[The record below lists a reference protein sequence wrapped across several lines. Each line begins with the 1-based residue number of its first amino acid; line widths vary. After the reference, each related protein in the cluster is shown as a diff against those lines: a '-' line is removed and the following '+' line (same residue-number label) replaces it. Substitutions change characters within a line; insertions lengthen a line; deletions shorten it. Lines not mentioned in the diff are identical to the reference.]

1 MRLLFDENLSPRLVR
16 RLTDLY
22 PDSAHVHDLGLGAVA
37 DAAVWAHAHEH
48 GLIIVSKD
56 ADFHAL
62 SQLRGHPPK
71 VVWIRRGNCSTAD
84 VGALLRSHHPRILA
98 FGTEPDT
105 AFLAL
110 A

>member
-16 RLTDLY
+16 LLAGLY

-37 DAAVWAHAHEH
+37 DTAVWAHAREH
-48 GLIIVSKD
+48 RFTIVSKD

-62 SQLRGHPPK
+62 SQMRGHPPK
-71 VVWIRRGNCSTAD
+71 VIWVRRGNCSTAD
-84 VGALLRSHHPRILA
+84 AAALLRSHQPRVLE
-98 FGTEPDT
+98 FGTEPGT
-105 AFLAL
+105 AFLTL